1 MRLTILA
8 ELVPSYAGLTQKYF
22 ERANMKKLTVVFG
35 NGAIGHLVTEKLLA
49 DGQAVRIAQRNQPTP
64 LPAGADYVHCDILDP
79 AAVRLA
85 VQGASQVLLAV
96 GFVYDARFWRTAW
109 PLAMENVIDACAA
122 VDARVVFIDN
132 LYQLGAQTT
141 PRTEEMALTT
151 AGEKPVI
158 LAQVT
163 RMWMAARGRVRFA
176 ALRCP
181 DFYGP
186 GVVNSYLGET
196 GLKAVAKGKPAL
208 MLAPDT
214 PHDFAYAPDI
224 ARAVLTLFDAPDDAY
239 GQAWNVP
246 CAPTRTPRAILQL
259 GAQALGVPLKITT
272 IPLWSL
278 RVLGLLVRFMKEVA
292 DVRFTWDR
300 PYHVDAGK
308 FTRRFW
314 SDVTPFETG
323 AAATARSFMVQGLA
337 PAPA

>member
-1 MRLTILA
+1 MLVSLNNFLEIL
-8 ELVPSYAGLTQKYF
+8 
-22 ERANMKKLTVVFG
+22 MKKLTVVFG
-35 NGAIGHLVTEKLLA
+35 NGAIGHLVSEKLLA
-49 DGQAVRIAQRNQPTP
+49 DGQAVRIAQRKAPQP
-64 LPAGADYVHCDILDP
+64 LPAGAEYIECDILDP
-79 AAVRLA
+79 AAVRRA

-96 GFVYDARFWRTAW
+96 GFIYDARLWRTAW
-109 PLAMENVIDACAA
+109 PAAMKNVIDACAE

-141 PRTEEMALTT
+141 PRTEDMALTT
-151 AGEKPVI
+151 VGEKPLI

-163 RMWMAARGRVRFA
+163 GMWMAARGRLRFA

-186 GVVNSYLGET
+186 GVSNSYLGDT
-196 GLKAVAKGKPAL
+196 GFGALARGKPA
-208 MLAPDT
+208 MILAPDT

-246 CAPTRTPRAILQL
+246 CAPTRTPRDILRL
-259 GAQALGVPLKITT
+259 GAQAIGAPLKLIA

-278 RVLGLLVRFMKEVA
+278 GVLGLFMRFMKEVA

-308 FTRRFW
+308 FKRRFW
-314 SDVTPFETG
+314 SDATPFEAG
-323 AAATARSFMVQGLA
+323 AAATARSFMVQKTS
-337 PAPA
+337 

>member
-1 MRLTILA
+1 
-8 ELVPSYAGLTQKYF
+8 
-22 ERANMKKLTVVFG
+22 MKKLTVVFG
-35 NGAIGHLVTEKLLA
+35 NGAIGHLVSDKLLA
-49 DGQAVRIAQRNQPTP
+49 DGQAVRIAQRKAPLP
-64 LPAGADYVHCDILDP
+64 LPAGAEYIECDILDP
-79 AAVRLA
+79 AAVRRA

-96 GFVYDARFWRTAW
+96 GFVYDARLWRTAW
-109 PLAMENVIDACAA
+109 PAAMKNVIDACAA

-141 PRTEEMALTT
+141 PRTEDMALTT
-151 AGEKPVI
+151 VGEKPQI
-158 LAQVT
+158 LAQIT

-186 GVVNSYLGET
+186 GVRNSYLGDT
-196 GLKAVAKGKPAL
+196 GFGALARGKPA
-208 MLAPDT
+208 MILAPDT

-246 CAPTRTPRAILQL
+246 CAPTRTPRDILRL
-259 GAQALGVPLKITT
+259 GAQAIGAPLKLIA

-278 RVLGLLVRFMKEVA
+278 TVLGLFMRFMKEVA

-308 FTRRFW
+308 FKRRFW
-314 SDVTPFETG
+314 SDATPFEAG
-323 AAATARSFMVQGLA
+323 AAATARSFMVQETS
-337 PAPA
+337 

>member
-1 MRLTILA
+1 
-8 ELVPSYAGLTQKYF
+8 
-22 ERANMKKLTVVFG
+22 MKKLTVVFG
-35 NGAIGHLVTEKLLA
+35 NGAIGHLVSDKLLA
-49 DGQAVRIAQRNQPTP
+49 DGQAVRIAQRKAPLP
-64 LPAGADYVHCDILDP
+64 LPAGAEYIECDILDP

-96 GFVYDARFWRTAW
+96 GFIYDARLWRTAW
-109 PLAMENVIDACAA
+109 PAAMKNIIDACAA

-141 PRTEEMALTT
+141 PRTEDMALTT
-151 AGEKPVI
+151 VGEKPLI
-158 LAQVT
+158 LAQIT
-163 RMWMAARGRVRFA
+163 EMWMAARGRLRFA

-186 GVVNSYLGET
+186 GVSNSYLGDT
-196 GLKAVAKGKPAL
+196 GFGALARGKPA
-208 MLAPDT
+208 MILAPDT

-246 CAPTRTPRAILQL
+246 CAPPRTPRDILRL
-259 GAQALGVPLKITT
+259 GAQAIGAPLKLIA

-278 RVLGLLVRFMKEVA
+278 GVLGLFMRFMKEVA

-308 FTRRFW
+308 FKRRFW
-314 SDVTPFETG
+314 SDATSFEAG
-323 AAATARSFMVQGLA
+323 AAATARSFMVKANG
-337 PAPA
+337 

>member
-1 MRLTILA
+1 
-8 ELVPSYAGLTQKYF
+8 
-22 ERANMKKLTVVFG
+22 
-35 NGAIGHLVTEKLLA
+35 
-49 DGQAVRIAQRNQPTP
+49 
-64 LPAGADYVHCDILDP
+64 
-79 AAVRLA
+79 
-85 VQGASQVLLAV
+85 VLLAV
-96 GFVYDARFWRTAW
+96 GFVYEARFWRTAW

-186 GVVNSYLGET
+186 GILNSYLGET
-196 GLKAVAKGKPAL
+196 GLKAVAKGKNAL

-259 GAQALGVPLKITT
+259 GAQALGVPLRITT

-278 RVLGLLVRFMKEVA
+278 RLLGLFVRFMKEVA

-337 PAPA
+337 PA